1 MVKALD
7 REPDS
12 WSDLALACL
21 AEAIKADSVSPNPR
35 VGALI
40 VDDQRQILAR
50 GYHRG
55 PGKDHAEVDAVK
67 NYRREVGQDLTGKT
81 IVVNLEPCSHFGRTP
96 PCCDL
101 LIEQGF
107 SKVIIPFADP
117 YHQVAGRGIDKLR
130 ASGVQV
136 LEDFGKYKDLA
147 AWINRGFLKAVR
159 QKKPWL
165 TLKMATTLDGKIAD
179 RFGGSRYVTGSGAR
193 EQVMDLRQSHDCVL
207 VGKRTVLLDD
217 PRLDVRR
224 TNDMSIVESG
234 TCKAVIDARLEIELS
249 GNVFDP
255 RFGPTILFYDRAL
268 KMDQDQSVRE
278 KLLERK
284 KRHPDLKCLGVD
296 KATAQNEDSEL
307 DLNKIMSCLYD
318 LGLYQIL
325 CEGGSRLATSL
336 LEADLVDQ
344 IVWFVAPTLIMDAR
358 ALSVVA
364 PDLHTGAKNEAR
376 AIRSIDQVQRFINC
390 NVAKVG
396 QDTRID
402 LLSGAHA
409 DLADCPG
416 RLHLIK

>member
-1 MVKALD
+1 MVRDLHRD
-7 REPDS
+7 PDD

-21 AEAIKADSVSPNPR
+21 AEALKADRVSPNPR

-40 VDDQRQILAR
+40 LDDDGHILAR

-55 PGKDHAEVDAVK
+55 PGRDHAEVDAVK
-67 NYRREVGQDLTGKT
+67 NYQAKCGQDLNGKT
-81 IVVNLEPCSHFGRTP
+81 IMVNLEPCSHFGRTP
-96 PCCDL
+96 PCSDL
-101 LIEQGF
+101 LIEHGF
-107 SKVIIPFADP
+107 GKVIIPFLDP
-117 YHQVAGRGIDKLR
+117 YHEVSGRGVQKLHDKGILV
-130 ASGVQV
+130 VQ
-136 LEDFGKYKDLA
+136 DFGSHKDLA

-159 QKKPWL
+159 QKMPWL

-193 EQVMDLRQSHDCVL
+193 QQVMDLRQTHDCVL

-217 PRLDVRR
+217 PRLDVRSP
-224 TNDMSIVESG
+224 DGVESA
-234 TCKAVIDARLEIELS
+234 TSSCKAVIDARLEIGIEAR
-249 GNVFDP
+249 VFDP
-255 RFGPTILFYDRAL
+255 ELGPTILFYDRAL
-268 KMDQDQSVRE
+268 DNDLSMRQQLAQRQA
-278 KLLERK
+278 
-284 KRHPDLKCLGVD
+284 RHPDLKCLGIQA
-296 KATAQNEDSEL
+296 KTGPGPDSQYLGL
-307 DLNKIMSCLYD
+307 DLTQVMSCLYD

-344 IVWFVAPTLIMDAR
+344 IVWFVAPTLMLDAH

-364 PDLHTGAKNEAR
+364 ADPDSSGKNSA
-376 AIRSIDQVQRFINC
+376 RSIAQVQRFINC
-390 NVAKVG
+390 NVAQVG

-402 LLSGAHA
+402 LLSGEHA